1 MFKNF
6 NRILAIIILSSLF
19 FSAVPALAVG
29 LGSQGWGDLE
39 SQMDAAG
46 GKGFNTA
53 KPNEKAMA
61 QVVATVIKAFL
72 GMLGIIFICLLVY
85 AGYMWLTAQGD
96 EEKVTKAKQTIQRAV
111 IGLVIV
117 TAAYAITYFV
127 FANLPYGEGT
137 GVQGSPP

>member
-1 MFKNF
+1 MFKKIF
-6 NRILAIIILSSLF
+6 VTIILLSLF

-29 LGSQGWGDLE
+29 IGNWTEYDK
-39 SQMDAAG
+39 QMNATG
-46 GKGFNTA
+46 GKGFGTGM
-53 KPNEKAMA
+53 PSQTGLA
-61 QVVATVIKAFL
+61 QVVASVIKAFL
-72 GMLGIIFICLLVY
+72 GLLGIIFLTLLVY

-96 EEKVTKAKQTIQRAV
+96 EEKVTNAKKTIQRAV

-137 GVQGSPP
+137 AAGSMY